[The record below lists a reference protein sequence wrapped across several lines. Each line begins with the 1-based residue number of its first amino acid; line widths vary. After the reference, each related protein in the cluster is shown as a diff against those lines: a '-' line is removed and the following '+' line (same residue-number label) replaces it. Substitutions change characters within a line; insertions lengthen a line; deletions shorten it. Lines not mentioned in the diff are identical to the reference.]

1 MILKLLK
8 NKEVV
13 QNLEFKFQKLENTGN
28 LNINLLNS
36 QNNLLFQLIYKMLLF
51 NNYQSIQKKILHG

>member
-8 NKEVV
+8 NKEAAL
-13 QNLEFKFQKLENTGN
+13 NLEFKFQKLENTGN

-36 QNNLLFQLIYKMLLF
+36 QNNLLFQL
-51 NNYQSIQKKILHG
+51 Q

>member
-13 QNLEFKFQKLENTGN
+13 QNLEFKFQKLGNTGN

-36 QNNLLFQLIYKMLLF
+36 QNNLLFQL
-51 NNYQSIQKKILHG
+51 N